1 MHDTAMLTLAQ
12 IVLWTLVSIPLLL
25 VLLVLV
31 AAMFGAY
38 SFRQSIRFASLSACP
53 RCGKVLGRSAVLAAK
68 DAFSKKMD
76 EMRKQHPGL
85 KLRIVAEWE
94 ISCPSCGS
102 IIYFYPGSNKS
113 ETQSRFAK
121 SVG

>member
-1 MHDTAMLTLAQ
+1 MHDTAMLTLAE
-12 IVLWTLVSIPLLL
+12 IVLWTLVAIPSLL

-38 SFRQSIRFASLSACP
+38 SFRRSITFASLSTCP
-53 RCGKVLGRSAVLAAK
+53 KCGKVIGRSPVLAAK
-68 DAFSKKMD
+68 DAFGKKMD
-76 EMRKQHPGL
+76 AMRNQHPGL

-94 ISCPSCGS
+94 ISCPRCGA
-102 IIYFYPGSNKS
+102 IIYFYPGSNKI